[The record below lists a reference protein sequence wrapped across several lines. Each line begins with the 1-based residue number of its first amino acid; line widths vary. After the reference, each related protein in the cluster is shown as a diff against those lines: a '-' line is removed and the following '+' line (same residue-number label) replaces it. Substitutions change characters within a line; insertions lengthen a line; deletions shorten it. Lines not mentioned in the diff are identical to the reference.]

1 MCKLTCLPSAQV
13 IVAIPCVGTRGGQEP
28 CVGMAWCLLWTF
40 EWRGQQQKADFIL
53 SNSALVFA
61 FLFFSQRSPLGM
73 MLLQVAVRVMMTETK
88 R

>member
-1 MCKLTCLPSAQV
+1 
-13 IVAIPCVGTRGGQEP
+13 
-28 CVGMAWCLLWTF
+28 MAWSLLWTF